1 MKLGSLI
8 LLVFAAGAALAEDDL
23 PGRGLAQHPFLY
35 CGTAKAGALP
45 TISILQDGKVQW
57 TYTLTARD
65 QLGDCTMLSNGTI
78 VFARG
83 TGASIVRQDK
93 KVIWNYNAPA
103 GTKIHT
109 AFPIDRDRVLVMQNG
124 DPAVVMV
131 INTLSGSVEQQ
142 VSLDTANPKSPAGQF
157 GHVRLT
163 PAGNY
168 LVPHMDLN
176 KVVEYTPDGRTLWQV
191 KAESPWGAVRLRN
204 GDTLISGGVSGY
216 VREVDRSGKIVWE
229 INKNDLPGL
238 PLEDVQEVT
247 RLANG
252 NTLINNHAPDGE
264 KTNAAQLIEVTPD
277 KKVVWALRDYQTLGA
292 ATSTQLL
299 DDPGIAEK
307 RELQR

>member
-1 MKLGSLI
+1 MKLGSWI
-8 LLVFAAGAALAEDDL
+8 FLVFAAGAALAGDDL
-23 PGRGLAQHPFLY
+23 PGKGLAQHPFLY
-35 CGTAKAGALP
+35 CGTAMPGAQP
-45 TISILQDGKVQW
+45 TIAILQDGKVQW
-57 TYTLTARD
+57 TYGLTARD
-65 QLGDCTMLSNGTI
+65 QLADCTMLSNGTI

-103 GTKIHT
+103 GTEIHT

-142 VSLDTANPKSPAGQF
+142 VSLDTANPKSPGGQF
-157 GHVRLT
+157 GHIRLT

-176 KVVEYTPDGRTLWQV
+176 KVVEYTPDGRMLWQV

-264 KTNAAQLIEVTPD
+264 KTHAAQLIEVTPD